1 MTDWIGAAEAAQRLG
16 IKQASLYAYVSRGVL
31 SRRREADGRA
41 SMFDADEVDELARK
55 GRPRRSGGGRTEI
68 LIESALTEITSTTQ
82 RYRGYDATDL
92 ALRCS
97 FEDVAMLLWTGSLPA
112 GSPAAAG
119 AGLRFG
125 EAAGLTAPRGAG
137 VAAERGSDWQATA
150 EALAA
155 GRAAQAALPAGTLP
169 LERLQVIVPALAAT
183 DQFRLHLDLPAVV
196 QAGKALV
203 AGMAGALPDA
213 RSTPGPPSAGLSGSG
228 SPGSGSSGSGLPG
241 SGSSGSGS
249 PGTGSTTAGSSG
261 TDSTTASSSG
271 TESTTA
277 GSPGSGS
284 AGSGS
289 SGADPAGPVV
299 AVAARLAPKLC
310 AGPVPPGLVRVLNAA
325 LVLVADHELA
335 ASTLAARVAASMRAD
350 PYAVVA
356 TGLGAMGGALHG
368 GAELGAELMLGS
380 ASSPADAPRV
390 VGDLLRRGEKLP
402 GFGHFVYQDGDPRAN
417 LLLRLISEFAPDSPQ
432 LAIAQAVTDEARQRA
447 LPEPNIE
454 FALAVLARVAG
465 MIRGSGEAIFAT
477 GRTAGWL
484 AHALEEYERNIP
496 IRPRSIYTGP
506 TAMS

>member
-1 MTDWIGAAEAAQRLG
+1 VTEWIGAAEPAQRLG
-16 IKQASLYAYVSRGVL
+16 IKQATLYAYVSRGVL
-31 SRRREADGRA
+31 GRRREADGRA
-41 SMFDADEVDELARK
+41 SMFDADEVGELARK
-55 GRPRRSGGGRTEI
+55 GRPRRAGGGGMAE
-68 LIESALTEITSTTQ
+68 LVIESALTEITSTTQ

-112 GSPAAAG
+112 AG
-119 AGLRFG
+119 PLAGLRFG
-125 EAAGLTAPRGAG
+125 EATGLAVPRGAL
-137 VAAERGSDWQATA
+137 AAGGGGDWQATA

-155 GRAAQAALPAGTLP
+155 GRAAQQALPAGTLP

-213 RSTPGPPSAGLSGSG
+213 RPRDGSASTGPSGSA
-228 SPGSGSSGSGLPG
+228 
-241 SGSSGSGS
+241 S
-249 PGTGSTTAGSSG
+249 PGTDSSG
-261 TDSTTASSSG
+261 DGSPDDASSS
-271 TESTTA
+271 
-277 GSPGSGS
+277 SGE
-284 AGSGS
+284 
-289 SGADPAGPVV
+289 SGARPAGPEM

-310 AGPVPPGLVRVLNAA
+310 AGPIPVGLVRVLNAA

-368 GAELGAELMLGS
+368 GAALGAELMLGS
-380 ASSPADAPRV
+380 ASSPADAPHV

-402 GFGHFVYQDGDPRAN
+402 GFGHFVYRDGDPRAN
-417 LLLRLISEFAPDSPQ
+417 LLLRLIAELAPESPQ
-432 LAIAQAVTDEARQRA
+432 LAIAQAGTDEARRRA

-506 TAMS
+506 TADA

>member
-1 MTDWIGAAEAAQRLG
+1 VTEWIGAAEAAQRLG

-55 GRPRRSGGGRTEI
+55 GRPRRTGGGG
-68 LIESALTEITSTTQ
+68 LADLVIESALTEITSTTQ

-92 ALRCS
+92 ALRRS
-97 FEDVAMLLWTGSLPA
+97 FEDVALLLWTGSLPTGGA
-112 GSPAAAG
+112 E

-125 EAAGLTAPRGAG
+125 EATDLTVPRGTGLAAG
-137 VAAERGSDWQATA
+137 GSGDWQATE

-183 DQFRLHLDLPAVV
+183 DPFRLHLDLPAVV

-203 AGMAGALPDA
+203 AGMTGALPPGALPDA
-213 RSTPGPPSAGLSGSG
+213 RPVHDSPGGESAG
-228 SPGSGSSGSGLPG
+228 
-241 SGSSGSGS
+241 
-249 PGTGSTTAGSSG
+249 AG
-261 TDSTTASSSG
+261 
-271 TESTTA
+271 
-277 GSPGSGS
+277 
-284 AGSGS
+284 
-289 SGADPAGPVV
+289 
-299 AVAARLAPKLC
+299 VAARLAPKLC
-310 AGPVPPGLVRVLNAA
+310 AGPVPSGLVRVLNAA
-325 LVLVADHELA
+325 LVLVADHDLA

-368 GAELGAELMLGS
+368 GAALGAELMLGS

-390 VGDLLRRGEKLP
+390 VGDVLRRGEKLP
-402 GFGHFVYQDGDPRAN
+402 GFGHFVYKDGDPRAN
-417 LLLRLISEFAPDSPQ
+417 LLLRLISEFAPDAPQ
-432 LAIAQAVTDEARQRA
+432 LAIASAVTDEARRRA

-454 FALAVLARVAG
+454 FALAVLAGVAG

-496 IRPRSIYTGP
+496 IRPRSVYTGP
-506 TAMS
+506 VSAAT